1 MKKTIKITEKDLNKI
16 VKRIIKEDKS
26 YKRELNL
33 RNKLDDIFFR
43 KDSQNIF
50 SDEGELGYLSSE
62 HRLGKNISPKQRV
75 ERIQQVIDDLKSY
88 IRDLEWS
95 INSEKAYIENPEY
108 DKIWS
113 DIERE

>member
-1 MKKTIKITEKDLNKI
+1 MKKTIKLTESDLNKL
-16 VKRIIKEDKS
+16 VKRIIKEEKS

-33 RNKLDDIFFR
+33 RDKLDDIFFR

-75 ERIQQVIDDLKSY
+75 ERIQQVISDLKSY
-88 IRDLEWS
+88 IKDLEWS
-95 INSEKAYIENPEY
+95 IHSEKSYIQNPEY
-108 DKIWS
+108 DKIWG
-113 DIERE
+113 DIDKR